1 MSSRKTVRNLR
12 FLVNTMRPEHVA
24 RFQREH
30 IRASNADKARL
41 SGVESVAKLFKTDKL
56 FICKD
61 KARKF
66 RDEIY
71 QYVWDKKKGEPIKE
85 FDDVLDALR
94 YAIYTHHKPKA
105 RAKGFK
111 GGL

>member
-1 MSSRKTVRNLR
+1 
-12 FLVNTMRPEHVA
+12 MRPEHVA
-24 RFQREH
+24 RFQREG
-30 IRASNADKARL
+30 IKAINADKARL

-61 KARKF
+61 KVRKF